1 MAPGEPDVA
10 GIDALR
16 LPRPSQAPSSPPPHV
31 RHFGFLRNMPVKAK
45 IGAGI
50 LGLFIVLAIIGPYLA
65 PFNPA
70 DVVNTSTG
78 GHPLRRLGPTCLGPC
93 PTAATSSP
101 SGWSRCAGQS
111 NSACSPRCIASV
123 LTVGV
128 GVTAGFLGG
137 LADEGLSLLMNIFI
151 VLPALPLLI
160 IVLTFLPQSGVLTI
174 ALVLALLG
182 WSWGARVIRAQ
193 TLTLRGRDFVAAARE
208 NGERTWRLVVF
219 EVLPNEVSLI
229 AANFVGTFLYAI
241 LTSVALAFIGVTTVH
256 WRLGAMLY
264 WAQSADA
271 SNRHVV
277 VVRAARTGRRPAG
290 MSLVLINFG
299 LDEFGNPRLRDRPGA
314 EAWPHAGAGLATDRP
329 DAGRASEASRHEPS
343 TRHRPG
349 RGRSRVEPPSVSRCS
364 RSATSR
370 SSYDAT

>member
-1 MAPGEPDVA
+1 
-10 GIDALR
+10 
-16 LPRPSQAPSSPPPHV
+16 V

-78 GHPLRRLGPTCLGPC
+78 AHAPTWTHLFGTVPDGGDVFSQWMVSIRGTVELGLL
-93 PTAATSSP
+93 TA
-101 SGWSRCAGQS
+101 
-111 NSACSPRCIASV
+111 CIASV

-241 LTSVALAFIGVTTVH
+241 LTSVALAFIGVTPTST
-256 WRLGAMLY
+256 WTLGAMLY

-271 SNRHVV
+271 FIAGQWWMYVPPGLAV
-277 VVRAARTGRRPAG
+277 AVLG

-299 LDEFGNPRLRDRPGA
+299 LDEFGNPRLRDPTGHVKRPGSHRRRAWRPTDPTPVELA
-314 EAWPHAGAGLATDRP
+314 E
-329 DAGRASEASRHEPS
+329 
-343 TRHRPG
+343 
-349 RGRSRVEPPSVSRCS
+349 
-364 RSATSR
+364 SA
-370 SSYDAT
+370 A